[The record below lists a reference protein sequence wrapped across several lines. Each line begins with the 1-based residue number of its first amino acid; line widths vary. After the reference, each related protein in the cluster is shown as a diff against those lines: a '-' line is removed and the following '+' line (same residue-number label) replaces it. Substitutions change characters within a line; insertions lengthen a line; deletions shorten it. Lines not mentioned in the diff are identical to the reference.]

1 MIVNVNRII
10 TFFLHFIFSLAVTS
24 KQEPT
29 KKKKKKTLNNK
40 LVKLT
45 KQAEKRQINYKS
57 KQIKESHSK

>member
-1 MIVNVNRII
+1 MEQN
-10 TFFLHFIFSLAVTS
+10 
-24 KQEPT
+24 
-29 KKKKKKTLNNK
+29 KKKTLNNK